1 MVEINFFFSI
11 FIYGWAVGT
20 KILKKSARRKQ
31 APYIACDHKNIRM
44 TKEDINNA
52 MNRPRK
58 RRKIP
63 SQLQIGSS
71 KLLEDLQ
78 FMSFHINTERAAK
91 SEPFFPSLP
100 KQLQCQQASRIGCFE
115 IVVEIQMKN

>member
-11 FIYGWAVGT
+11 FIYGWAAGT
-20 KILKKSARRKQ
+20 KILKKSVRRKQ

-58 RRKIP
+58 SRKIP
-63 SQLQIGSS
+63 SQVQIGSS

-78 FMSFHINTERAAK
+78 FMSIYVIPHKHQKGSQIGAFLPLFARATTMPT
-91 SEPFFPSLP
+91 S
-100 KQLQCQQASRIGCFE
+100 
-115 IVVEIQMKN
+115 